1 MTRIFISLG
10 SNIDAHRHISNGLND
25 LTATLDNVVIST
37 VYESE
42 AVGFEGDN
50 FLNLV
55 AQADTNL
62 PIAEVVALFK
72 RIEQAHGRILGA
84 KKFAPRT
91 LDLDLLLYGDVCVKE
106 PVELPRAE
114 IFHNAFVLLPLQ
126 ELWPEGVIPGSS
138 KNLQQLWQQYPQ
150 HSQKLWPIAFAW
162 PNSES

>member
-10 SNIDAHRHISNGLND
+10 SNIDAHTHIRHGLND
-25 LTATLDNVVIST
+25 LAAALSNVVISP

-55 AQADTNL
+55 AQADTEL
-62 PIAEVVALFK
+62 SIAEVVALFK
-72 RIEQAHGRILGA
+72 QIEQDHGRVRGA

-91 LDLDLLLYGDVCVKE
+91 LDLDLLLYGEIRCQT
-106 PVELPRAE
+106 PVELPRPE
-114 IFHNAFVLLPLQ
+114 IFDNAFVLLPLQ
-126 ELWPEGVIPGSS
+126 QLWPTGVIAGST
-138 KNLQQLWQQYPQ
+138 KTLQQLWQAYPQ

-162 PNSES
+162 PSADS